1 VGVDTF
7 KLICWSFCCGAFL
20 ERLSL
25 NEEQQFCN
33 NFVLS
38 FEAFLW
44 QNFSLKLP
52 RSLQIKEIM
61 MTLLITDEKV
71 VFIYVKSS
79 VCGGEKRLTTTI
91 KA

>member
-61 MTLLITDEKV
+61 MTLLIKLMKKLCLFMSSHRCV
-71 VFIYVKSS
+71 V
-79 VCGGEKRLTTTI
+79 EKRDSPRR
-91 KA
+91 